1 MSTFTNLLPL
11 LEQCKAI
18 TLVMSLDGDKISVV
32 TTPKALPGAPAGLT
46 KQMQLVGTAAELD
59 EGFAKAILSQTAS
72 VMSIDDQIA
81 LNAKKLEA
89 EKASL
94 AAAKAKAK
102 PAPKYQT
109 PSNDN
114 DETDEDNEEDDDSN
128 SDSSTQTVVATSPV
142 VENSQVVDLF

>member
-72 VMSIDDQIA
+72 VISIDDQIA
-81 LNAKKLEA
+81 LTAQKLAA
-89 EKASL
+89 EKAKL
-94 AAAKAKAK
+94 AATKAKAK
-102 PAPKYQT
+102 PALKNESA
-109 PSNDN
+109 SNVNEDSDDDN
-114 DETDEDNEEDDDSN
+114 DDDDSN
-128 SDSSTQTVVATSPV
+128 AISSNQTDVVTTPV